1 MHDTFVRHATDMSST
16 RVNRKEITCVL
27 FDDAANLLL
36 GLTAEQLIVKSL
48 SEGPDDPCWIYEFL
62 MDTLCA
68 QHVIF
73 RIKVDEYNLAPT
85 YSPRFTVSKY
95 LGDEINNLATTTL
108 PSTCPSADVLHDET
122 TEYLARIND
131 DEWDMVHESLWGPR
145 VSPTQSKT
153 STSSVIVDMEHEVDY
168 DISKFPPT
176 NDAKNTPNLSDA
188 DQTTNQQEE
197 TTSSVVDNVEREVDT
212 DISKCPAVDD
222 ARCTP
227 NSSYVH
233 TAASQQE
240 SMVVDVNHEVASV
253 DDAKNTP
260 SLTNGHHASSQQ
272 VEKRPSL
279 RLKRTIQKPKN

>member
-1 MHDTFVRHATDMSST
+1 
-16 RVNRKEITCVL
+16 
-27 FDDAANLLL
+27 
-36 GLTAEQLIVKSL
+36 
-48 SEGPDDPCWIYEFL
+48 
-62 MDTLCA
+62 
-68 QHVIF
+68 
-73 RIKVDEYNLAPT
+73 
-85 YSPRFTVSKY
+85 
-95 LGDEINNLATTTL
+95 
-108 PSTCPSADVLHDET
+108 
-122 TEYLARIND
+122 
-131 DEWDMVHESLWGPR
+131 MVHESLWGPR

-153 STSSVIVDMEHEVDY
+153 STSSVVVDMEHEVDY
-168 DISKFPPT
+168 DISKSPPT

-212 DISKCPAVDD
+212 DISKRPVVDD

-233 TAASQQE
+233 TATSQQE

-279 RLKRTIQKPKN
+279 RLKRTIQKPKKLRD